1 MPYLDVYQTPL
12 DANMAAHLLRRA
24 TFGPTKQEIVAFTG
38 LTASQAV
45 EQLIANS
52 TYHSSPPPPVD
63 LDETKPTAGQPF
75 LTFPF
80 NKERRSEWC
89 YYIRYWWAALM
100 ADQSKPP
107 SVLEKLTTFWQ
118 NHFVVPQ
125 GVVFDYR
132 MTDSYMRLLRRNALG
147 NFKTMTF
154 EMTNEAA
161 MLLFQNGNENAKTK
175 PNENYGR
182 ELQELFVVGQKDFSG
197 NPNYL
202 EDDVKAAAKV
212 LTGWQVKNYLV
223 EGSTSFEVVFTP
235 DRHDTGVKT
244 FSALYGNR
252 TIQGRTDKSGA
263 EQEIHE
269 LIDMLTAHPE
279 SPKHICRKLY
289 RWYVNANI
297 DLEIENNVII
307 PLANLFSSAENGFR
321 IEPVIR
327 KLLSS
332 EIFYDQRN
340 RGAIFKSP
348 MELVIGTLRL
358 FEIKVPN
365 MTADLRAFRIYGKF
379 AYDNMA
385 TLQQRILDQP
395 SVFGYVPYYQTG
407 YSKNWINGTAIGLR
421 NQVTD
426 RYIIPYTDQEIRPGY
441 VLWIDLVA
449 WATALQPNF
458 SDVQGT
464 PAITSEFIVDKM
476 IQNFFVFELTQSQK
490 NFLIDS
496 IMMTGVTRN
505 TWINEWN
512 AYRTTPTDVNKKNAV
527 QRRCRLLLRHM
538 FSMAEYHVF

>member
-12 DANMAAHLLRRA
+12 DANTAAHLLRRA
-24 TFGPTKQEIVAFTG
+24 TFGPTKQEIAAFTG
-38 LTASQAV
+38 LSAPQAV
-45 EQLIANS
+45 ERLIANS
-52 TYHSSPPPPVD
+52 TYHTSPPPPVD

-75 LTFPF
+75 LTLPF

-107 SVLEKLTTFWQ
+107 SLLEKLTTFWQ

-132 MTDSYMRLLRRNALG
+132 MTDSYMQLLRRNALG

-175 PNENYGR
+175 PNENYAR
-182 ELQELFVVGQKDFSG
+182 ELQELFVVGQKDFNG

-212 LTGWQVKNYLV
+212 LTGWQVKNYLA

-235 DRHDTGVKT
+235 DRHDPDLKT
-244 FSALYGNR
+244 FSSKYGSR
-252 TIQGRTDKSGA
+252 VIQGRTDKSGA

-279 SPKHICRKLY
+279 SAKHICRKLY

-307 PLANLFSSAENGFR
+307 PLANLFSAPANGFR

-327 KLLSS
+327 ALLSS
-332 EIFYDQRN
+332 EIFYDQKN

-348 MELVIGTLRL
+348 MELVIGTLRF
-358 FEIKVPN
+358 FEMKVPN

-385 TLQQRILDQP
+385 TLQQRLIDQP

-449 WATALQPNF
+449 WATTRQPNF

-464 PAITSEFIVDKM
+464 PAITSEFIVEQM
-476 IQNFFVFELTQSQK
+476 TQNFFVFELTQNQK

-512 AYRTTPTDVNKKNAV
+512 AYRTAPNDINKKNAV

>member
-1 MPYLDVYQTPL
+1 
-12 DANMAAHLLRRA
+12 MAAHLLRRA